1 MSAALALNNR
11 ERTIDALARNQNIIR
26 SLFHYKKPITF
37 LIISLSIQKIKIN
50 AHKGGLVVISKEEVV
65 SLATGNDLKIGINNL
80 INLVRKDIESNNFF
94 NFYSPSSGLKDIR
107 KGLVRET
114 AITKDMFE
122 DLSIDFD
129 ESLFDEFKTKN
140 NYTIQSLNQLRACD
154 GNQIT
159 MIYTLTQPYA
169 KSKKPL
175 RINIIDLRFY
185 LRISDDAYTAPK
197 SLTMRVKNICVQITK
212 KTDINLTVISIK
224 SSNKTVGYQ
233 FQSEFKKPKN
243 SIKKISEVKEKPKLS
258 IRQQL
263 TNWGVSVKQIDL
275 WTANLNTKTINDA
288 IEQTLNRPMTKNT
301 KTNPGGYIYRILGDG
316 KQLQLAVQIKTDEV
330 IGCLRN
336 FGLTDKD
343 IESAKN
349 QLKNDA
355 VLTALTNECLR
366 KLADEALGTD
376 NMIKFFKNKLVDCV
390 GQLNGYKK

>member
-129 ESLFDEFKTKN
+129 ENLFDEFKTKN

-185 LRISDDAYTAPK
+185 LRISDDSYNIPRT
-197 SLTMRVKNICVQITK
+197 LTMRVKNICVQITK
-212 KTDINLTVISIK
+212 KTDINLTVISSQVIK
-224 SSNKTVGYQ
+224 QSVISSNLSLKNQ
-233 FQSEFKKPKN
+233 KIALKKLAKL
-243 SIKKISEVKEKPKLS
+243 KK
-258 IRQQL
+258 
-263 TNWGVSVKQIDL
+263 
-275 WTANLNTKTINDA
+275 NLN
-288 IEQTLNRPMTKNT
+288 
-301 KTNPGGYIYRILGDG
+301 
-316 KQLQLAVQIKTDEV
+316 
-330 IGCLRN
+330 
-336 FGLTDKD
+336 
-343 IESAKN
+343 
-349 QLKNDA
+349 
-355 VLTALTNECLR
+355 
-366 KLADEALGTD
+366 
-376 NMIKFFKNKLVDCV
+376 
-390 GQLNGYKK
+390 